1 MHCGYI
7 ITPPSLSRPSCLPL
21 RQCLFVRL
29 FDREVQEHRRHLV
42 NLSEVTHILSVSWF
56 VLEVLVTMINHP
68 IGWNNN
74 NNNFLDNHPPTSL
87 IGDHS

>member
-1 MHCGYI
+1 M
-7 ITPPSLSRPSCLPL
+7 
-21 RQCLFVRL
+21 RL

-87 IGDHS
+87 IGLPWPHSKAVYSTSPVRGVFY